1 MGAIHRRIGGGAAQ
15 DDFLQ
20 YLPLH
25 PLLHDQLVNV
35 DFELG
40 LALHV
45 LRLVKVR
52 PYQVAMKN
60 LMTMLNE
67 EILKSKGMYAKIL
80 TFGGLDDSGE
90 TPLKGRDSN
99 ALPVLVFAL
108 TSKEKRR
115 LEAESEK
122 DKNWQCWD
130 CPAHAGRVL

>member
-45 LRLVKVR
+45 LRLAAVGQVR
-52 PYQVAMKN
+52 PLPSGHEK
-60 LMTMLNE
+60 
-67 EILKSKGMYAKIL
+67 
-80 TFGGLDDSGE
+80 FDDNVE
-90 TPLKGRDSN
+90 
-99 ALPVLVFAL
+99 
-108 TSKEKRR
+108 
-115 LEAESEK
+115 
-122 DKNWQCWD
+122 
-130 CPAHAGRVL
+130 